1 MCNASLALGAQGAG
15 AAASAVGSYYSAQS
29 QKSSLNLQASLADIN
44 AQTAESTAQS
54 ALLAGDRQEQS
65 VRLRTAQ
72 LKSKQ
77 TVALAANGVDL
88 SQGSALR
95 TLTDTDVM
103 GDIDANTVKANA
115 VRAAWGYR
123 TQATSFQNQALTSR
137 AGASAVSPLMAG
149 ATSLLGGASQVAGSW
164 YAFNKSGAF
173 STPTDGGSS
182 IDEVLRL
189 NDFFG
194 TKG

>member
-1 MCNASLALGAQGAG
+1 MCNASLAMGAQGAG

-29 QKSSLNLQASLADIN
+29 QKSTLNLQATLADIN
-44 AQTAESTAQS
+44 AATAESTAQS
-54 ALLAGDRQEQS
+54 ALMAGERQEQS

-88 SQGSALR
+88 SQGSAVR
-95 TLTDTDVM
+95 SLTDTDIM

-123 TQATSFQNQALTSR
+123 TQATNFENQALTSR
-137 AGASAVSPLMAG
+137 SAAGAISPTMAG
-149 ATSLLGGASQVAGSW
+149 ATSLLGSASQVASSW
-164 YAFNKSGAF
+164 YSFNKAGAF
-173 STPTDGGSS
+173 STPSSGGNSL
-182 IDEVLRL
+182 DL
-189 NDFFG
+189 NQFFG

>member
-1 MCNASLALGAQGAG
+1 MCNASFALGAQGAG

-44 AQTAESTAQS
+44 AKTAESTAQS

-123 TQATSFQNQALTSR
+123 TQATGFQNQALTSR

-164 YAFNKSGAF
+164 YVFNKAGAF
-173 STPTDGGSS
+173 STPADGASS